1 MKNITGKFIKPV
13 FQYLTTL
20 YGKFRPET
28 IFIQWYLQIH
38 IIIHDSHNKENTNMF
53 QRCLYT
59 KMLQYCQ
66 MQYLNAVNGMAI

>member
-1 MKNITGKFIKPV
+1 MKNITGKLIKLV
-13 FQYLTTL
+13 FQYHTTL
-20 YGKFRPET
+20 YGKFRPDT

-53 QRCLYT
+53 QRSLYT